1 MPPFL
6 SEKIAVYRN
15 EVNASSETIRRHP
28 EPSAVA
34 GARTAHQ
41 AKKTAGGRSSSF
53 PRRLRTNRLPCVV
66 CWIGFPAW
74 ASPRKEVAPMWQF
87 LTDVAAQVV
96 AGVVVALI
104 LRRLMK

>member
-34 GARTAHQ
+34 GAGTAHQ

-53 PRRLRTNRLPCVV
+53 PRRPRTNRLPCVV
-66 CWIGFPAW
+66 CWVRFPAW
-74 ASPRKEVAPMWQF
+74 ARPPKGGSMRHFLRDVFAGFQASVLAAVA
-87 LTDVAAQVV
+87 VH
-96 AGVVVALI
+96 
-104 LRRLMK
+104 LMNL